1 MTSVTAKAFSFAE
14 QQARWLELSRV
25 RLGVMNASSTPR
37 SSPIDLTPKLVR
49 DDVLA
54 GRLCVAPIADPAI
67 ERVYVLAAQR
77 GRPHSTAASLLARC
91 VREMTSNLVKSDK
104 WPDAELLLTGE

>member
-1 MTSVTAKAFSFAE
+1 VTAKAFSFAE
-14 QQARWLELSRV
+14 QQAPWLELSRV

-67 ERVYVLAAQR
+67 ERVYVLQPSGDAR
-77 GRPHSTAASLLARC
+77 VVLRRPCS
-91 VREMTSNLVKSDK
+91 
-104 WPDAELLLTGE
+104 PDVCAK